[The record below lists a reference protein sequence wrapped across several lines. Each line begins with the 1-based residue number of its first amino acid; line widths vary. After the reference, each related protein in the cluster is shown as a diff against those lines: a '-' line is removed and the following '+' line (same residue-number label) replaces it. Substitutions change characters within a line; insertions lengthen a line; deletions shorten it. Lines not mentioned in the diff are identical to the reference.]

1 VVAKVEWHKGEVFPR
16 IGFIVTN
23 RGRPA
28 KRVVRFYNQRGT
40 AAQWIKEGQN
50 AGKGTRLSRHDVVD
64 NQVRL
69 QLLVLAYNLGNV
81 LRQAVVPRAVR
92 HGTLTT
98 WRENKIGAKVV
109 RQARPVIFQRA
120 AVAIPQELF
129 RGMLEG
135 IGRLRLPTPLPG

>member
-1 VVAKVEWHKGEVFPR
+1 M
-16 IGFIVTN
+16 
-23 RGRPA
+23 
-28 KRVVRFYNQRGT
+28 RFYHQRGT
-40 AAQWIKEGQN
+40 AAQGIQEDQH
-50 AGKGTRLSRHDVVD
+50 AGKGTRLSCHDVGD

-69 QLLVLAYNLGNV
+69 QLFVLVYNLGNV
-81 LRQAVVPRAVR
+81 LRQAVWPRAVR

-98 WRENKIGAKVV
+98 WRAKLLKIGAKVV

-129 RGMLEG
+129 RAILKG